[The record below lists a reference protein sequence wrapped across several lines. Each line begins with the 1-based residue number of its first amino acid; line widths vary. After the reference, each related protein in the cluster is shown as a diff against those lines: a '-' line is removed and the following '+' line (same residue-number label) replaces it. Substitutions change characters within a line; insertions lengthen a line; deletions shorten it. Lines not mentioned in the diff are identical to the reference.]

1 MTPAPQPSQITDEE
15 IEHRFGY
22 HRATFPKGYD
32 PTNGDQRLVDFYGV
46 KDAEGNVATAA
57 IHAVVRE
64 VYTNAAK
71 AITHAVPAGRELALA
86 LTALQESAMWANA
99 GVAMQSPLIRE

>member
-1 MTPAPQPSQITDEE
+1 MPTAPKPAEITEQE

-22 HRATFPKGYD
+22 HRATFPQGYD
-32 PTNGDQRLVDFYGV
+32 PINNDDRLSEHFGER
-46 KDAEGNVATAA
+46 DADGNIATAA
-57 IHAVVRE
+57 VHAVVRE
-64 VYTNAAK
+64 VYINTAK
-71 AITHAVPAGRELALA
+71 ALSRIVPPGREQALM